1 MHIGIMDVQTILI
14 EKSDVEEK
22 GSMGSTHGR

>member
-22 GSMGSTHGR
+22 GSMGSMHGR